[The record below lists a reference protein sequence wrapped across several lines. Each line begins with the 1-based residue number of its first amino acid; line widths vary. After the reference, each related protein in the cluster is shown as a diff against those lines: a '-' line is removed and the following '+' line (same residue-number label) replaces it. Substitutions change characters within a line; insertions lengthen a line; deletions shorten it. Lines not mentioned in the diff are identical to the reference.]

1 MNEHYEPPV
10 SSIAERLREAMDI
23 KGISAAELSR
33 TTKITTASISHYLAG
48 RYSPKQ
54 DKIYLLARELHVS
67 PAWLM
72 GFNVDIDGKIDDRH
86 KLLTA
91 EENRR
96 KADMFEIDDVF
107 PRSVQAKLSQC
118 LDTMYELLQLECKK
132 KSDNELLNKY
142 HSLDQ
147 SSQVLIKDMIDK
159 LLLTQ
164 QMAQKNATTA
174 DSDGEE
180 NTGTQKGTPS
190 LQ

>member
-72 GFNVDIDGKIDDRH
+72 GFNVDIDGKIDDRNT
-86 KLLTA
+86 LLTA

-159 LLLTQ
+159 LLFTQ

-174 DSDGEE
+174 DSDGE